1 MAVRAASPPH
11 GCQKVDVSAVPGIP
25 PESSWPY
32 AQLVADSWICELQRL
47 EKRSKKLR
55 ANQEVLIFKEYIFLS
70 LLKSPVKYVFFFLS
84 SKKPP
89 KSYTKVIR

>member
-1 MAVRAASPPH
+1 MAVADLSALNELFVQINSRVFMDDDGSEGCLSPH

-25 PESSWPY
+25 PENSWPY

-55 ANQEVLIFKEYIFLS
+55 ANQEVLILRS
-70 LLKSPVKYVFFFLS
+70 VFFF
-84 SKKPP
+84 P
-89 KSYTKVIR
+89 Y